1 MYQIGERLKT
11 LRLKK
16 ALTQR
21 QVATILGLRVS
32 SISSYES
39 GDRKPFY
46 SILIKYASLFHV
58 SMDYILGVEKK
69 QTLDVTGLNDTE
81 ISSLV
86 NIIEKYRANK

>member
-1 MYQIGERLKT
+1 MYQIGERLKA

-39 GDRKPFY
+39 GDRKPSY

-58 SMDYILGVEKK
+58 TTDYILGVEKK
-69 QTLDVTGLNDTE
+69 QTIDVTGLNDSQ
-81 ISSLV
+81 ISSLITLV
-86 NIIEKYRANK
+86 EKYRANK

>member
-1 MYQIGERLKT
+1 MYQIGDRLKA

-16 ALTQR
+16 SLTQR

-39 GDRKPFY
+39 GDRKPSY
-46 SILIKYASLFHV
+46 SILIKYASHFHV
-58 SMDYILGVEKK
+58 TTDYILGIEKK
-69 QTLDVTGLNDTE
+69 QTLDVSGLNDSE

-86 NIIEKYRANK
+86 NLIEKYRANK